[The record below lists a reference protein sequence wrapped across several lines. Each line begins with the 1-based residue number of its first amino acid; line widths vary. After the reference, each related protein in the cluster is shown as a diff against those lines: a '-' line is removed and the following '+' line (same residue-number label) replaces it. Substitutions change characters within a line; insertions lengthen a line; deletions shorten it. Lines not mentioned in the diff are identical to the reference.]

1 MTTKRHAKADA
12 DVPDKPRFYVREAA
26 RIVAGHLGIG
36 EQTAVQRLYRRIG
49 DGTVQAHRYLGVVMI
64 TRDEVLRIL
73 RGDPV

>member
-26 RIVAGHLGIG
+26 RIVARHLEIG

-49 DGTVQAHRYLGVVMI
+49 DGTVQAHRYLGILMI
-64 TRDEVLRIL
+64 ARDELVRIL
-73 RGDPV
+73 RGEPV